1 MLVAKKYIH
10 YVLPKLEWNPLQGLI
25 WIYLRLS
32 LKDFFL
38 FLMEQIVDFHDC
50 KGLYEKIDQT
60 LFITNEKI
68 PVELACSL
76 ISFLT
81 F

>member
-1 MLVAKKYIH
+1 
-10 YVLPKLEWNPLQGLI
+10 
-25 WIYLRLS
+25 
-32 LKDFFL
+32 
-38 FLMEQIVDFHDC
+38 MEQIVDFHDC
-50 KGLYEKIDQT
+50 KGLYEKINQT

-81 F
+81 LKICKSQIISKSFLWSGVDNIDSFLQKPINVQFF